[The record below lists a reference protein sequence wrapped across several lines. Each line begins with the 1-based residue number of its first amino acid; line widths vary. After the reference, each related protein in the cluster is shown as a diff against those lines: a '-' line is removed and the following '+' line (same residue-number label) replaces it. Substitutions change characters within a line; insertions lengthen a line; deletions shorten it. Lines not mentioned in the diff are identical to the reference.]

1 MTTSDT
7 TKRRRLARV
16 ALTGLLAACAALL
29 AAQCVLNGPAP
40 LSRPPALR
48 GSLPPATPPAEM
60 RMVQLPTGVTQ
71 RNAAFAYRGGS
82 FFDARAFVMTAVL
95 VQHPRGDVLIDTGF
109 GRQLERHFA
118 QMPLYFRLTTRYV
131 QGTPAVDQLKAL
143 GYARERLRGILLT
156 HAHWDHA
163 SGVAD
168 FPGVPVLVTEVER
181 TFIDQAGFLTAAA
194 RSAQAR
200 WETYRFEGGPYLGF
214 PEHHDVHGDGSIVVV
229 PAPGHTPGS
238 VIIFVTLPG
247 DRRYAFVGDLA
258 WQREGIL
265 EREERPFP
273 QRAIGDFD
281 GEGVRAGLRQMWAVA
296 QRFPQLEI
304 VPAHDARGF
313 ASIPRR

>member
-1 MTTSDT
+1 MTTPHS
-7 TKRRRLARV
+7 RVRV
-16 ALTGLLAACAALL
+16 AGAIALAGAMALL
-29 AAQCVLNGPAP
+29 AAQLLLNGPAP
-40 LSRPPALR
+40 LVPPPPFRGALPRAAPPA
-48 GSLPPATPPAEM
+48 GM
-60 RMVQLPTGVTQ
+60 RLVQLPTGVTQ
-71 RNAAFAYRGGS
+71 RSAAFAYRGGS
-82 FFDARAFVMTAVL
+82 FFDAREFVMTAVL
-95 VQHPRGDVLIDTGF
+95 VQHPRGDLLIDTGF

-131 QGTPAVDQLKAL
+131 QGTPAADQLAAL
-143 GYARERLRGILLT
+143 GHRRARLRGILLT

-168 FPGVPVLVTEVER
+168 FPGVPVLVTAAER
-181 TFIDQAGFLTAAA
+181 RFIDQAGFLTAAA
-194 RSAQAR
+194 RSAHAR
-200 WETYRFEGGPYLGF
+200 WEIYRFEAGPYLGF
-214 PEHHDVHGDGSIVVV
+214 PAHHDVYGDGSVVVV

-238 VIIFVTLPG
+238 VIVFVTLPG

-273 QRAIGDFD
+273 QRALGDFD

-296 QRFPQLEI
+296 QRFPQIQL